1 MKSVTRAVQDEVWSQ
16 SLSRSSR
23 EIYAE
28 DRKKQRE
35 ASRSWTPD
43 TLEIMAKRIKERES
57 VGHNYL
63 WGRQALE
70 MIDKNLLDESDLD
83 PHRTAYARLLRHTY
97 SEPAAEAMLK
107 RLVHQRD
114 RMKSDVTSQK

>member
-23 EIYAE
+23 EIYAD
-28 DRKKQRE
+28 DRSKQRE
-35 ASRSWTPD
+35 ASRSWPPD

-70 MIDKNLLDESDLD
+70 MIEKNLLDESDLD

-107 RLVHQRD
+107 RLVNQHD

>member
-23 EIYAE
+23 EIYAD
-28 DRKKQRE
+28 DRRKQRE
-35 ASRSWTPD
+35 ASRNWAPD

-70 MIDKNLLDESDLD
+70 MIEKTYSMSQISTHTA
-83 PHRTAYARLLRHTY
+83 PHTPRLLRHTY

-107 RLVHQRD
+107 RLVDQHD
-114 RMKSDVTSQK
+114 RMKSDVASQK

>member
-35 ASRSWTPD
+35 ASKSWAPD

-70 MIDKNLLDESDLD
+70 MIDKNLLEETDLD

-97 SEPAAEAMLK
+97 SQPAAEAMLK
-107 RLVHQRD
+107 RLIDQHDKIKEQIN
-114 RMKSDVTSQK
+114 K

>member
-70 MIDKNLLDESDLD
+70 MIDKNLLDETDLD
-83 PHRTAYARLLRHTY
+83 PHRNAYARLLRHTY

-107 RLVHQRD
+107 RLIDQHD
-114 RMKSDVTSQK
+114 KLKSDVTSQK

>member
-70 MIDKNLLDESDLD
+70 MIDKNLLDETDLD

-107 RLVHQRD
+107 RLIDQHD
-114 RMKSDVTSQK
+114 KLKSDVTSQK

>member
-63 WGRQALE
+63 WGRQAIE

-83 PHRTAYARLLRHTY
+83 PHRNAYARLLRHTY

-107 RLVHQRD
+107 RLIDQHD
-114 RMKSDVTSQK
+114 KLKSDVTSQK

>member
-23 EIYAE
+23 EIYAD
-28 DRKKQRE
+28 DRRKQRE

-70 MIDKNLLDESDLD
+70 MIEKNLLDESDLD

-107 RLVHQRD
+107 RLVDQHD
-114 RMKSDVTSQK
+114 RMKSDVASQK

>member
-35 ASRSWTPD
+35 ASRSWAPD

-63 WGRQALE
+63 WGSQALE
-70 MIDKNLLDESDLD
+70 MIDKNLLDETDLD

-107 RLVHQRD
+107 RLIDQHD
-114 RMKSDVTSQK
+114 KLKSDVTSQK

>member
-23 EIYAE
+23 EIYAD
-28 DRKKQRE
+28 DRRKQRE

-70 MIDKNLLDESDLD
+70 MIDKNLLTETDLD
-83 PHRTAYARLLRHTY
+83 PHRNAYARLLRHTY

-107 RLVHQRD
+107 RLIDQHD
-114 RMKSDVTSQK
+114 RMKSDVASQK

>member
-23 EIYAE
+23 EIYAD
-28 DRKKQRE
+28 DRRKQRE
-35 ASRSWTPD
+35 ASRNWAPD

-83 PHRTAYARLLRHTY
+83 PHRNAYARLLRHTY

-107 RLVHQRD
+107 RLVDQHD
-114 RMKSDVTSQK
+114 RMKSDVASQK

>member
-1 MKSVTRAVQDEVWSQ
+1 MKSVTRAVKDEVWSK

-83 PHRTAYARLLRHTY
+83 PHRNAYARLLRHTY

-107 RLVHQRD
+107 RLIDQHD
-114 RMKSDVTSQK
+114 KLKSDVTSQK

>member
-1 MKSVTRAVQDEVWSQ
+1 MKSIGRAIQNDVWSQ
-16 SLSRSSR
+16 SLNRSSH

-35 ASRSWTPD
+35 ASKKWSPK
-43 TLEIMAKRIKERES
+43 TLDIMAKRILEREE

-63 WGRQALE
+63 WGREAIE
-70 MIDKNLLDESDLD
+70 MIEQNLLKESDLD

-97 SEPAAEAMLK
+97 SEEAAEAMLK
-107 RLVHQRD
+107 RLIDQHE
-114 RMKSDVTSQK
+114 KIKEVT

>member
-1 MKSVTRAVQDEVWSQ
+1 MKSVTRAVKDEVWSQ

-83 PHRTAYARLLRHTY
+83 PHRNAYARLLRHTY

-107 RLVHQRD
+107 RLIDQHD
-114 RMKSDVTSQK
+114 KLKSDVTSQK

>member
-1 MKSVTRAVQDEVWSQ
+1 MKSVTRAVKDEVWSK

-83 PHRTAYARLLRHTY
+83 PHRNAYARLLRHTY

-107 RLVHQRD
+107 RLVDQHD
-114 RMKSDVTSQK
+114 RMKSDVASQK

>member
-83 PHRTAYARLLRHTY
+83 PHRNAYARLLRHTY

-107 RLVHQRD
+107 RLIDQHD
-114 RMKSDVTSQK
+114 KLKSDVTSQK